1 MKNVEDILREDQ
13 VILFDG
19 VCRLCNGW
27 AKWIMKVDK
36 SYQLKL
42 CSVQSKTGQA
52 LLKHLGYPTDR
63 FDTMLVIAN
72 GQVYEKGDA
81 FFSIMK
87 KLGFPYRLLLIGRWV
102 PKFIRDWLYDRIA
115 QNRYRWFVQYDVCPI
130 DFAID
135 EKRFFS

>member
-1 MKNVEDILREDQ
+1 MKNIETILQEDQ

-19 VCRLCNGW
+19 ICKLCNGW

-36 SYQLKL
+36 SYQFKL
-42 CSVQSKTGQA
+42 CSVQSETGQT
-52 LLKHLGYPTDR
+52 LLARLGYPTDK

-81 FFSIMK
+81 FFSIMNK
-87 KLGFPYRLLLIGRWV
+87 MGFPYNLLLVGKIV

-115 QNRYRWFVQYDVCPI
+115 TNRYRWFGQYDACPI
-130 DFAID
+130 NFSVD
-135 EKRFFS
+135 ERRFL

>member
-1 MKNVEDILREDQ
+1 MKKIETILYQDQ

-36 SYQLKL
+36 SYQFKL
-42 CSVQSKTGQA
+42 CSVQSETGQA
-52 LLKHLGYPTDR
+52 LLSRLGYPTDK

-72 GQVYEKGDA
+72 GQVYEKSDA

-87 KLGFPYRLLLIGRWV
+87 KIGFPYNLLLVVKIV

-115 QNRYRWFVQYDVCPI
+115 LNRYRWFGQYESCPI
-130 DFAID
+130 NFSMD
-135 EKRFFS
+135 EKRFL